1 MSRKYKIRDQEKL
14 YFISFTVVNWIDLFI
29 REVYNEILIESLKF
43 CQQEKGLDIYAWCI
57 MSSHVHLII
66 GTNKNK
72 IEDIIRDF
80 KSHTSRQLKK
90 EIKEQT
96 TESRK
101 EWMLAMMK
109 EAGLKNSN
117 NQNFQL
123 WQQHNQPLVLD
134 NNDIIDNTLD
144 YIHYNPV
151 VSGLVDISMYYK
163 YSSARDYA
171 DAKGLLDIIL
181 IE

>member
-14 YFISFTVVNWIDLFI
+14 YFISFAVVNWIDLFT
-29 REVYNEILIESLKF
+29 REVYKEILIESLKF

-90 EIKEQT
+90 EIKVQA

-117 NQNFQL
+117 NKNFQL

-134 NNDIIDNTLD
+134 NNDIIENTLD
-144 YIHYNPV
+144 YIHHNPV
-151 VSGLVDISMYYK
+151 VSGLVDIPTQYK

-171 DAKGLLDIIL
+171 DVKGLLEIIL